1 MGIQAWLIFLGIG
14 AMTLIVWDGKRSKI
28 KKAVSFT
35 PPAQRITS
43 LTTCLPSELASES
56 VSHRAIE
63 PIKSTQPYSVSAHLE
78 KNNQGSRIGAAT
90 HIKGTITADEPIL
103 IKGQIEGLV
112 IAPNHSVIVSATGY
126 VTDYLEGGVVSIDG
140 KMAGMLKA
148 NIKATLLSGAK
159 VQGSVDAPSFE
170 CMAGAILSVN
180 VSHEAIRQKEALI
193 S

>member
-28 KKAVSFT
+28 KNAASST
-35 PPAQRITS
+35 LPAQRITS
-43 LTTCLPSELASES
+43 LTTSLPSEAASAS
-56 VSHRAIE
+56 VSHCAIE
-63 PIKSTQPYSVSAHLE
+63 PLKSAQSYSVTNLE
-78 KNNQGSRIGAAT
+78 QNNQGSRIGAAT

-103 IKGQIEGLV
+103 IKGQVEGLV
-112 IAPNHSVIVSATGY
+112 IAPNHPVIVSATGY

-140 KMAGMLKA
+140 KVSGMLKA
-148 NIKATLLSGAK
+148 NIKATLLSGAQ

-180 VSHEAIRQKEALI
+180 VSHEAIRQKEALV